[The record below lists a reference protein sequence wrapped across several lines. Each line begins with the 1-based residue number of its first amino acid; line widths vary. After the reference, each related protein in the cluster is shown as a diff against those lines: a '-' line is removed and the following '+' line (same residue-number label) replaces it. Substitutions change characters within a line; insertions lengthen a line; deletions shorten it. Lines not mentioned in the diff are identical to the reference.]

1 MPLIL
6 AAPLVGYVL
15 LLGSVRSRRG
25 SANVATT
32 TLVVML
38 LTTLLVGWA
47 RIHQSAPYKT
57 AYQWINITV
66 AFTGEQRFQGFG
78 IDLAFRVDHAV
89 LAALVAVLL
98 VLIACL
104 AWHRVAGRGEQGQVR
119 FHVNV
124 LLFALGAAGVLVSG
138 DLAELLAFWLL
149 TGLGT
154 YFLLGHRWGT
164 EGAGRRGRVA
174 FAIPFAG
181 DLALLC
187 GVGILYSRFG
197 TLTLDNVFSALTTTP
212 GVGFK
217 SLTAAAVLIFVAA
230 AVRASIWPF
239 TAWQTATVDAP
250 AASVAAVAG
259 VWPVLAGSLLLRSLP
274 LMGAAGGQAP
284 RIAGFTLGIAALVG
298 PLLGLMGAELRRSI
312 LLASSGAVALTL
324 LGVLYEPSVSI
335 AFTALLAV
343 AAARAGMLLAGT
355 SAAGAMRTVDM
366 RATGGGWRR
375 MPATSAALLV
385 GATVLP
391 LGGVSAVT
399 PRAGG
404 PAGIALGAGL
414 ALVALSALR
423 PYFAVAHGPLR
434 RRRAFEPE
442 RVREVPSAV
451 AAAAY
456 VCLAA
461 GVVTLGATLFTGWI
475 GFLGLGGQAVAMGTN
490 VLWLIPPMVGV
501 LAAIVAFGARKDQ
514 GLLAGARLG
523 DLAGALWE
531 QVGGLYDRLVARP
544 GYQVVRG
551 VEDVGLPAAELG
563 VGRAFTAAGGLAGS
577 AERSLPWLPTVLAL
591 AVVLAAAFALVG
603 QGLSR

>member
-25 SANVATT
+25 AANVAMTT
-32 TLVVML
+32 VVVML
-38 LTTLLVGWA
+38 LSTVLIAWA
-47 RIHQSAPYKT
+47 RIHQSSPYKT
-57 AYQWINITV
+57 AYQWINVTV

-78 IDLAFRVDHAV
+78 VDLAFRLDHAA
-89 LAALVAVLL
+89 LTALVAVLL
-98 VLIACL
+98 ILIACM

-119 FHVNV
+119 YHVNI

-154 YFLLGHRWGT
+154 YLLLGHRWGT
-164 EGAGRRGRVA
+164 EGAGQRGRVA
-174 FAIPFAG
+174 LAIPFAG
-181 DLALLC
+181 DMALLC

-197 TLTLDNVFSALTTTP
+197 TLTLDNLFPALTTTP
-212 GVGFK
+212 GVGLK
-217 SLTAAAVLIFVAA
+217 SLTVAAVLIFVAA

-259 VWPVLAGSLLLRSLP
+259 IWPVLAGSLMLRTLP
-274 LMGAAGGQAP
+274 LMGAAGLQAP
-284 RIAGFTLGIAALVG
+284 RIAGYTLGAAAVVG

-312 LLASSGAVALTL
+312 LLASSGTVALTL
-324 LGVLYEPSVSI
+324 LGLLYPSSVSI
-335 AFTALLAV
+335 AFTALLAA

-355 SAAGAMRTVDM
+355 AAAGAMRTVDM
-366 RATGGGWRR
+366 RATGGGWQR

-385 GATVLP
+385 AAVVLSVAGVGTVMLR
-391 LGGVSAVT
+391 GS
-399 PRAGG
+399 G
-404 PAGIALGAGL
+404 PAGIALGAAL
-414 ALVALSALR
+414 ALVALSAFR

-442 RVREVPSAV
+442 RVREVPATV
-451 AAAAY
+451 A
-456 VCLAA
+456 LAA
-461 GVVTLGATLFTGWI
+461 DVGLAMGVVALAATLLTGWI
-475 GFLGLGGQAVAMGTN
+475 GFLGAGGQAVVMGTN
-490 VLWLIPPMVGV
+490 VLWLMAPLVGV
-501 LAAIVAFGARKDQ
+501 LAAIVAFGSRKDQ
-514 GLLAGARLG
+514 GLLLSTRLG
-523 DLAGALWE
+523 EGAGALWE
-531 QVGGLYDRLVARP
+531 QVGGLYDRLIARP
-544 GYQVVRG
+544 GHQVAHG
-551 VEDVGLPAAELG
+551 VEDVGVPAVEAG

-591 AVVLAAAFALVG
+591 AVVLAAAFALMG